1 MFNLTAKD
9 IQSIWESYVE
19 NESKLIPIYPSKR
32 KKQWA
37 ILYMIAKDFNMHQ
50 TYSEKEVDAI
60 LKMYHKDYVRLRR
73 DLIDFNFFIRTKDGS
88 IYEKQAVSL

>member
-1 MFNLTAKD
+1 MFNLTIKE
-9 IQSIWESYVE
+9 IQSIWESYV
-19 NESKLIPIYPSKR
+19 NVESNFILVYPSKR

-37 ILYMIAKDFNMHQ
+37 ILYMISKDFNMHQ

-60 LKMYHKDYVRLRR
+60 LKAYHEDYVRLRR
-73 DLIDFNFFIRTKDGS
+73 DLIDFKFFIRTKDGS

>member
-1 MFNLTAKD
+1 MFNLTTKD
-9 IQSIWESYVE
+9 IQSIWEAYF
-19 NESKLIPIYPSKR
+19 NDESKFIFVYPSKR

-60 LKMYHKDYVRLRR
+60 LKTYHEDYVRLRR
-73 DLIDFNFFIRTKDGS
+73 DLIDFKFFIRTKDGS
-88 IYEKQAVSL
+88 IYEKQEVSL

>member
-1 MFNLTAKD
+1 MFNLTAND

-19 NESKLIPIYPSKR
+19 NESNFIPIYPSKR

-37 ILYMIAKDFNMHQ
+37 ILYIISKDFNLHQ

-60 LKMYHKDYVRLRR
+60 LKTYHEDYVRLRR
-73 DLIDFNFFIRTKDGS
+73 DLIDFKFFIRTKDGS
-88 IYEKQAVSL
+88 IYEKQEVSL

>member
-1 MFNLTAKD
+1 MFNLTIKE
-9 IQSIWESYVE
+9 IQSIWESYV
-19 NESKLIPIYPSKR
+19 NDDSKFILVYPSKR

-37 ILYMIAKDFNMHQ
+37 ILYMISKDFNMHQ

-60 LKMYHKDYVRLRR
+60 LKAYHEDYVRLRR
-73 DLIDFNFFIRTKDGS
+73 DLIDLKFFIRTKDGS